1 MEKQE
6 GIAMEILHSLKKD
19 KEFLVV
25 ALIVSLIANIAIAV
39 VALIKK

>member
-25 ALIVSLIANIAIAV
+25 ALIVSLIANIAMAV
-39 VALIKK
+39 VALVKK

>member
-6 GIAMEILHSLKKD
+6 GITMEILHSLKKD

-25 ALIVSLIANIAIAV
+25 ALIVSLIANIAMAV
-39 VALIKK
+39 VALVKK

>member
-25 ALIVSLIANIAIAV
+25 ALIVSLIANIAMAA
-39 VALIKK
+39 VALVKK

>member
-1 MEKQE
+1 MENQE

-25 ALIVSLIANIAIAV
+25 ALIVSLIANIAMAA
-39 VALIKK
+39 VALVKK

>member
-25 ALIVSLIANIAIAV
+25 ALIVSLIANIVMAA
-39 VALIKK
+39 VALVKK